1 LIVVHEPS
9 NRIAEEKDHR
19 LVVFS
24 DLDGTLL
31 DHDTYEWQ
39 IAAPAIDELK
49 RRGYPIVL
57 VSSKTLAEI
66 EGYRDAMRLAGPVV
80 AENGAV
86 ISVPGGYFRDA
97 PIPGTPAPD
106 REELQKIFEE
116 IRAGAG
122 YDCQGFYELGAAGIA
137 AATGLSRPEAAR
149 ANERVASEP
158 ILWRD
163 SPDRIAGFA
172 SAAERRGLRCIQG
185 GRFLHLMGQT
195 DKADAVGLLLDAYHR
210 KWPQAELTSV
220 ALGDGPNDLDML
232 RAADVAVVIRGK
244 HSHAMPLDGHARVV
258 SPDHRGPAGWLSA
271 IEDMLAE
278 IDRGRRP
285 VNAPQRPTEV

>member
-1 LIVVHEPS
+1 MHEPS

-49 RRGYPIVL
+49 RRGYPLVL

-66 EGYRDAMRLAGPVV
+66 EGYRDAMRLTDPVV

-86 ISVPGGYFRDA
+86 ISVPEGYFEDT
-97 PIPGTPAPD
+97 PLTTTPAASRD
-106 REELQKIFEE
+106 ELQKTFEE
-116 IRAGAG
+116 IRAGGG
-122 YDCQGFYELGAAGIA
+122 YDCEGFYELGTTGIA
-137 AATGLSRPEAAR
+137 AATGLDRREAAR
-149 ANERVASEP
+149 ANERIASEP

-163 SPDRIAGFA
+163 SRDRLPGFA
-172 SAAERRGLRCIQG
+172 SAAERRGLRCVQG
-185 GRFLHLMGQT
+185 GRFVHLMGQT
-195 DKADAVGLLLDAYHR
+195 DKAEAVDILLDAYRR
-210 KWPQAELTSV
+210 KWPDTELTSI

-258 SPDHRGPAGWLSA
+258 SPEARGPAGWLSA

-278 IDRGRRP
+278 IDRGEKP
-285 VNAPQRPTEV
+285 AGAPQRPTEV

>member
-1 LIVVHEPS
+1 MHEPS

-49 RRGYPIVL
+49 RRGYPLVL

-66 EGYRDAMRLAGPVV
+66 EGYRDAMRLTDPVV

-86 ISVPGGYFRDA
+86 ISAPDGYFGDSSIA
-97 PIPGTPAPD
+97 WTPAASRD
-106 REELQKIFEE
+106 GLQKTFEE
-116 IRAGAG
+116 IRAGGG
-122 YDCQGFYELGAAGIA
+122 YDCEGFYELGAAGIA
-137 AATGLSRPEAAR
+137 AVTGLGRSEAAL

-163 SPDRIAGFA
+163 SPDRVAGFA
-172 SAAERRGLRCIQG
+172 SAAERRGLRCVQG
-185 GRFLHLMGQT
+185 GRFVHLMGQT
-195 DKADAVGLLLDAYHR
+195 DKAEAVGELLDAYRR

-232 RAADVAVVIRGK
+232 RAADVAIVIRGK

-258 SPDHRGPAGWLSA
+258 SPEARGPAGWLSA
-271 IEDMLAE
+271 IEDLLAE
-278 IDRGRRP
+278 IDQGRKP
-285 VNAPQRPTEV
+285 VEAPQRPTEV